1 MPTPPG
7 KTAQGSVPSREAGGP
22 RVRMGSGLP
31 GGDEVLRVYI
41 KARAWWDGLAG
52 DDGATAVEY
61 AIMLALIAMVIIG
74 AVTILGQETNSA
86 FERVEFPN

>member
-1 MPTPPG
+1 M
-7 KTAQGSVPSREAGGP
+7 
-22 RVRMGSGLP
+22 
-31 GGDEVLRVYI
+31 

-52 DDGATAVEY
+52 EGGATAVEY
-61 AIMLALIAMVIIG
+61 AIMLALIAMVVVG

>member
-1 MPTPPG
+1 
-7 KTAQGSVPSREAGGP
+7 
-22 RVRMGSGLP
+22 
-31 GGDEVLRVYI
+31 VLRVYV

-52 DDGATAVEY
+52 ERGATAVEY
-61 AIMLALIAMVIIG
+61 AIMLALIAMVIVG